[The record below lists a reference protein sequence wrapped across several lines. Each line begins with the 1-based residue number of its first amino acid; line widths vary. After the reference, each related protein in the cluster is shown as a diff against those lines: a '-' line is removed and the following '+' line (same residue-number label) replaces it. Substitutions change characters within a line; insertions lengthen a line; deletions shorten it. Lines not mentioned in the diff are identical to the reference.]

1 MGKIA
6 KSNGKR
12 PRTTT
17 IMAPTAAA
25 IAIGTIVT
33 PNDPI
38 TEGATSS
45 TAEVMEPTTSI
56 NSSAGGTEPDALL
69 APVGTT
75 WQDKNAEDNDSDV
88 GDQEMEVDSDT
99 GVTDLYPDTPPSNF
113 REVATNTLA
122 SLKAENIALSEQI
135 VYMSTLLAGRPPQH
149 LLQHY
154 QQQIAINKDKEKD
167 NAQLIKQLES
177 SLYELR
183 IKKHPGSTISAHST
197 ILTPTAATAT
207 IANNTPTAVVAT
219 SMTQQAAIKPTPD
232 MPRFSLNPA
241 TAYETNETRVFLERF
256 ATHLKTRLGMDTF
269 ENECHR
275 YLIVLT
281 NDDHYQQEL
290 QRRFAAIEGN
300 IGWDMAEKV
309 FLSICLTKEERLE
322 NMRNMADMGRNMGE
336 TYNRYSARILRHARV
351 NGIQDDNDI
360 ILHQLGRS
368 IPGMEYDFLL
378 FKHQIKNPDAT
389 AFKSINT
396 LCALMSTLTGPEDA
410 IDQPRAV
417 GRSQDQ
423 LQQQQ
428 QSFGPRHNTFTN
440 GVRGSRG
447 ASRGA
452 LRGTFRGRGQGRMNP
467 MGRSNSQPPFGQ
479 APGQPPRAGMKFCQ
493 GCSWNNSHETKDCRF
508 CTFCSNRGHTYADC
522 RTRMRQ
528 EQQQNGTQGNQQS

>member
-1 MGKIA
+1 MLPHSKNRNESTMGKIA

-197 ILTPTAATAT
+197 ILTPTVANAT

-241 TAYETNETRVFLERF
+241 TA
-256 ATHLKTRLGMDTF
+256 
-269 ENECHR
+269 
-275 YLIVLT
+275 
-281 NDDHYQQEL
+281 
-290 QRRFAAIEGN
+290 
-300 IGWDMAEKV
+300 
-309 FLSICLTKEERLE
+309 
-322 NMRNMADMGRNMGE
+322 
-336 TYNRYSARILRHARV
+336 
-351 NGIQDDNDI
+351 
-360 ILHQLGRS
+360 
-368 IPGMEYDFLL
+368 
-378 FKHQIKNPDAT
+378 
-389 AFKSINT
+389 
-396 LCALMSTLTGPEDA
+396 
-410 IDQPRAV
+410 
-417 GRSQDQ
+417 
-423 LQQQQ
+423 
-428 QSFGPRHNTFTN
+428 
-440 GVRGSRG
+440 
-447 ASRGA
+447 
-452 LRGTFRGRGQGRMNP
+452 
-467 MGRSNSQPPFGQ
+467 
-479 APGQPPRAGMKFCQ
+479 
-493 GCSWNNSHETKDCRF
+493 
-508 CTFCSNRGHTYADC
+508 
-522 RTRMRQ
+522 
-528 EQQQNGTQGNQQS
+528 